1 MPTRKNKKPIKVV
14 HRKLGREKALG
25 QAWQDARIIEI
36 DERITGKEYLDVCI
50 HEVTHC
56 QFPKMPE
63 ITVNARSTEL
73 ANILW
78 DLGFRWV
85 DLNEK

>member
-1 MPTRKNKKPIKVV
+1 MKPRKKPIKVI
-14 HRKLGREKALG
+14 HRKLGREKAYG
-25 QAWQDARIIEI
+25 QAWKDERIIEI
-36 DERITGKEYLDVCI
+36 DERVVGKAYLDVVI

-56 QFPKMPE
+56 QFPKLPE

-85 DLNEK
+85 DLSEK

>member
-1 MPTRKNKKPIKVV
+1 MPKKPQKQIKVI
-14 HRKLGREKALG
+14 HKKLGREKALG
-25 QAWQDARIIEI
+25 QAWTDNRVIEI
-36 DERITGKEYLDVCI
+36 DERITGKEYLDTVI

-85 DLNEK
+85 DLSEK

>member
-1 MPTRKNKKPIKVV
+1 MPTKKTKKPIKVI

-25 QAWQDARIIEI
+25 QAWQDARVIEI

-85 DLNEK
+85 DLDG